1 MGDSVPRRVFN
12 SGSACALMLVVGGV
26 GVLGACSGSG
36 GGSSRLSNED
46 FVEFAAAAGE
56 SLRASYQVRE
66 RDGESADWL
75 VALTDP
81 VNLSSDVISEAER
94 WSIMERLKGSMP
106 LASLREERNIRFV
119 IPREVAD
126 RVEGIESDWQLAMQG
141 REPTHALEA
150 TIRSVTR
157 RADEQRA
164 DFYAFQMSIVDAA
177 SGEVVWSDDLL
188 LKRAAVG
195 RAWD

>member
-1 MGDSVPRRVFN
+1 MVVHGAVHL
-12 SGSACALMLVVGGV
+12 GSACALIVGLAGC
-26 GVLGACSGSG
+26 AGSG
-36 GGSSRLSNED
+36 GGSSRLDNED
-46 FVEFAAAAGE
+46 FIEFAASAGE
-56 SLRASYQVRE
+56 SLRASQQVRE
-66 RDGESADWL
+66 RNEGSEAWF

-81 VNLSSDVISEAER
+81 VNLSSDVISEGER
-94 WSIMERLKGSMP
+94 WSIMERLKDSMP
-106 LASLREERNIRFV
+106 LASLRAERNISFV

-126 RVEGIESDWQLAMQG
+126 RLEGIESDWQLAMG
-141 REPTHALEA
+141 DRAPSHTLEA

-157 RADEQRA
+157 RAHEQRA
-164 DFYAFQMSIVDAA
+164 DLYSFQMSIVDVS